1 MSSLVG
7 RRRNIPWIHRWSRQL
22 IGAIAI
28 LGAINT
34 AYITITR
41 LSKTVAACPT
51 SGCER
56 VLDSPYAT
64 VFGLPLAV
72 FGLVAYLGMAILA
85 LAPLAISPE
94 QNRKL
99 RTNLENLTWR
109 LLFVGATAMTVF
121 SGYLMYVMV
130 SQFVSKFGAGGIC
143 YYCIASAVFALSMFV
158 LTLIGR
164 DWEDIGQLLM
174 LGIITVMITL
184 IGTLVIYAPLNNTAA
199 TSPGT
204 TPSGSTSG
212 TIPPIVNTSSKAE
225 IELATH
231 LKQVGAKMYGA
242 YWCPHCHDQ
251 KELFGKEAAAIYPY
265 IECAPDGVKSQTA
278 LCQEIAP
285 KIEKQTGQSFGFPTW
300 EVNGQFLTG
309 TQSLTDLATK
319 SNYQGPRNFKNGT

>member
-7 RRRNIPWIHRWSRQL
+7 RRRNVPWIHRWSRQM

-34 AYITITR
+34 AYITITK

-72 FGLVAYLGMAILA
+72 FGLVAYVGMAVLA
-85 LAPLAISPE
+85 LAPLAISAE
-94 QNRKL
+94 QNRKQ
-99 RTNLENLTWR
+99 RATIENLTWK
-109 LLFVGATAMTVF
+109 LLFIGATAMTVF
-121 SGYLMYVMV
+121 SGYLMYIMG

-143 YYCIASAVFALSMFV
+143 YYCIASALLALGMFV
-158 LTLIGR
+158 LTLIGHE
-164 DWEDIGQLLM
+164 WEDIGQLIM
-174 LGIITVMITL
+174 LGIITLMVTL
-184 IGTLVIYAPLNNTAA
+184 IGTLVVYAPISNTTANPQVTA
-199 TSPGT
+199 
-204 TPSGSTSG
+204 SGNTG
-212 TIPPIVNTSSKAE
+212 PAVVNTSSPAE
-225 IELATH
+225 IELAKH
-231 LKQVGAKMYGA
+231 LKQIGAKMYGA

-265 IECAPDGVKSQTA
+265 VECAPDGVNSKTEV
-278 LCQEIAP
+278 CQEIAP
-285 KIEKQTGQSFGFPTW
+285 KIEKQTGQNFGFPTW
-300 EVNGQFLTG
+300 EINGRYLTG

-319 SNYQGPRNFKNGT
+319 SAYQGPQNFKNGT